1 MKHQVMSLHF
11 YSLFLFVGRH
21 LGGLYAEVSLTHC
34 WDELGWNMPAIL
46 YQRCQTLILGRE
58 LEEPFFLLNLQWE
71 IASNPL
77 VPTFL
82 SPYSLWW
89 TLSWGLFVPVE
100 IWSQNHLG
108 WKRLPEV
115 TWPHL
120 VNLTRDSNINSPR
133 TKLFVNN
140 SHIPHRLPLHSKSVF
155 SFVLQWN
162 RLLNC
167 SFCCG
172 VCMPVHTHVCRSLIN
187 FDSSLLSFTAHTP
200 RDPITFSVYSNVFY
214 EK

>member
-1 MKHQVMSLHF
+1 MKHQVMSP
-11 YSLFLFVGRH
+11 FLFSLSLCWKTPWRIICRGVTYPLLKWTGLEHASHSLSTMPNSYFRQRIGRAIFPVEFAVGNW
-21 LGGLYAEVSLTHC
+21 GDWMY
-34 WDELGWNMPAIL
+34 
-46 YQRCQTLILGRE
+46 
-58 LEEPFFLLNLQWE
+58 
-71 IASNPL
+71 ASNPL

-82 SPYSLWW
+82 SPYSVWW
-89 TLSWGLFVPVE
+89 TLSWGLFIPME

-140 SHIPHRLPLHSKSVF
+140 SRIPHRPPLHSKSVF

-172 VCMPVHTHVCRSLIN
+172 VCMPVHTRL
-187 FDSSLLSFTAHTP
+187 
-200 RDPITFSVYSNVFY
+200 
-214 EK
+214 